1 MKKNIA
7 AAWLALSLVPALGWA
22 QDFPHK
28 LIRLVV
34 PYPAGGTTDIMAR
47 ALQAPLQQRLGQTV
61 LIDNKPGA
69 AGALGAREVAK
80 APADGYT
87 LFFVN
92 SGIVSVTPQV
102 MKGAG
107 FDGEKDFAPVALV
120 STAPLFVVSNPS
132 VPATDLAGF
141 VAYAKKQAQPLT
153 YASAGVGSFG
163 HLSSE
168 LLARTAGLKMT
179 HVPYKGQAPTT
190 TAILS
195 GEVQLLVTTASAAMN
210 EYIASGKLR
219 LLAVT
224 SAQPSPLAP
233 NAPTAGSTL
242 PGFQAETWFGI
253 LAPAGTP
260 APVVDKLNAA
270 INEALRLPEVRDR
283 FPSFGVVAA
292 SATPQRL
299 GAMITEEVARWRPI
313 VRDNAISTD

>member
-1 MKKNIA
+1 MKNTIA
-7 AAWLALSLVPALGWA
+7 AALMALMLWPAAGGA
-22 QDFPHK
+22 QEYPSK

-47 ALQAPLQQRLGQTV
+47 ALQAPLQHKLGQTV

-120 STAPLFVVSNPS
+120 SAAPLFVVSNAS
-132 VPATDLAGF
+132 VPASDLAGF
-141 VAYAKKQAQPLT
+141 IAHAKKNPQPLT

-190 TAILS
+190 TAVLS
-195 GEVQLLVTTASAAMN
+195 GEVQMLVTTASAAMN
-210 EYIASGKLR
+210 DYIASGKLR

-233 NAPTAGSTL
+233 GAATVASTL
-242 PGFQAETWFGI
+242 PGYKAETWFAI

-260 APVVDKLNAA
+260 APVVNRLNSA
-270 INEALRLPEVRDR
+270 INEVLQMPEVRDR
-283 FPSFGVVAA
+283 FPGFGVLAA

-299 GAMITEEVARWRPI
+299 GEMISEEVVRWRPI
-313 VRDNAISTD
+313 IRDNNISTD

>member
-1 MKKNIA
+1 MKHTIA
-7 AAWLALSLVPALGWA
+7 AALLALSLLPVTGGA
-22 QDFPHK
+22 QEFPSK

-47 ALQAPLQQRLGQTV
+47 ALQAPLQHKLGQTV
-61 LIDNKPGA
+61 LVDNKPGA
-69 AGALGAREVAK
+69 AGALGAREVAR

-141 VAYAKKQAQPLT
+141 VAHAKKQAQPLT

-190 TAILS
+190 TAVLS
-195 GEVQLLVTTASAAMN
+195 GEVQMLVTTASAAMN
-210 EYIASGKLR
+210 DYIATGKLR

-224 SAQPSPLAP
+224 SPQPSPLAP
-233 NAPTAGSTL
+233 GVPPAGATL
-242 PGFQAETWFGI
+242 PGYQAETWFGI

-260 APVVDKLNAA
+260 APVVNRLNAA
-270 INEALRLPEVRDR
+270 INEVLQMPEVRDR
-283 FPSFGVVAA
+283 FPGFGVVAA
-292 SATPQRL
+292 TATPQKL
-299 GAMITEEVARWRPI
+299 GAMITEEVNRWRPI
-313 VRDNAISTD
+313 IRDNAISTD